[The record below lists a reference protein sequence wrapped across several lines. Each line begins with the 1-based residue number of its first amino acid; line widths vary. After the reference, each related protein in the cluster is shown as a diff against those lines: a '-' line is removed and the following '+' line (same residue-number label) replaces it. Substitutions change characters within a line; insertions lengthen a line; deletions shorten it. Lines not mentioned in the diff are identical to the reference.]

1 MTFGYLNLG
10 NPKLI
15 GDTEAQEMKN
25 ASIDQGYL
33 SYKTY
38 ETNKLNNAREELP
51 NGKIVVLDGV
61 TQGQV
66 KWKDS
71 DTDTARA
78 IGLDAPDAIVT
89 DPADPD
95 TTISRVPTVLTAAY
109 ASNPYAEGTYNWA
122 LTFYDPDTGE
132 ESPLTVFERT
142 TIDHSVPGNEIVEF
156 TNFPL
161 VSDVFPD
168 RPNLQWR
175 IYRMPLGGTE
185 YNLVNHATVISANV
199 DVAGPY
205 QDTVEDQTL
214 GIINDS
220 FNDVAALRHSALF
233 NSIAV
238 FNDHL
243 FVGGISPTLDRYVI
257 LFSRPG
263 KWWAF
268 PPKNELN
275 IKATTDVNG
284 GVQTF
289 KGFCNLGETLLL
301 FGGNT
306 SKVLYGDNKDNFAMK
321 DIDFELT
328 ATGQSDWYS
337 QNTQRV
343 ANNVAVFSVEGYQNV
358 DIEGVSTQI
367 VAAKRIA
374 AFDGAK
380 AKVISTKI
388 ENIFPLD
395 NEDSFAETS
404 VLDNR
409 FYTIKYIDLDASL
422 AALAAA
428 GRTIASATTA
438 DYVYLTLVFDSFH
451 FGWTTSDDSGAF
463 VYRTK
468 EYSQPRTVEFHKRI
482 WIEAEGN
489 LVLELLGDGGT
500 VVSTIPISLP
510 EKKQIYLKV
519 KAYRSQTFLFR
530 FTGQPNCKIY
540 DFGVDT

>member
-25 ASIDQGYL
+25 ASIEQGYL

-38 ETNKLNNAREELP
+38 ETNKLNNAKISLP
-51 NGKIVVLDGV
+51 NGKVTVIDGPTV
-61 TQGQV
+61 NAGQV
-66 KWKDS
+66 KWKDGE
-71 DTDTARA
+71 TGTLTA
-78 IGLDAPDAIVT
+78 IGLDAPGAIVVDAST
-89 DPADPD
+89 PLV
-95 TTISRVPTVLTAAY
+95 TISRVPTVLTAAY
-109 ASNPYAEGTYNWA
+109 ASNPYAAGTYNWA

-132 ESPLTVFERT
+132 ESTLTVFERT
-142 TIDHSVPGNEIVEF
+142 TVDHSTPGNEIVEF

-175 IYRMPLGGTE
+175 IYRLPLGGTE
-185 YNLVNHATVISANV
+185 YNLVNTATTISANTV
-199 DVAGPY
+199 YAGPY
-205 QDTVEDQTL
+205 QDIIEDQNL

-220 FNDVAALRHSALF
+220 FDDLPILRWTERS
-233 NSIAV
+233 NSIAL

-243 FVGGISPTLDRYVI
+243 FVGGTSATTGAYRIY
-257 LFSRPG
+257 FSRPG

-268 PPKNELN
+268 PPENELN
-275 IKATTDVNG
+275 IKSDTVNSY
-284 GVQTF
+284 F
-289 KGFCNLGETLLL
+289 KGFCNLNETLLL

-306 SKVLYGDNKDNFAMK
+306 SKVLYGDSKDNFAMK
-321 DIDFELT
+321 DIDFEL
-328 ATGQSDWYS
+328 ANTGQSDWYA

-409 FYTIKYIDLDASL
+409 FYTIKYIDLDTTL

-451 FGWTTSDDSGAF
+451 FGWMTSDDSGAF
-463 VYRTK
+463 TYRTK
-468 EYSQPRTVEFHKRI
+468 EYFLPRSVEFHKRI
-482 WIEAEGN
+482 YVEAEGTFT
-489 LVLELLGDGGT
+489 VEFMGDGK
-500 VVSTIPISLP
+500 VISTITDTLT
-510 EKKQIYLKV
+510 EKKQKFYNI
-519 KAYRSQTFLFR
+519 KAHRYQTFSFR
-530 FTGQPNCKIY
+530 FTGGAGCKIY